1 MTSPS
6 SQHIICAACGTAGQ
20 GRFCAECGAT
30 LSPTACAGCQAPLS
44 PGARFCHRCGKTV
57 GTTPPAAAPLAS
69 PPAVRG
75 GISSSLP
82 WAVAAIALLALL
94 AMSAGKFFNASRG
107 SSLDAPLNALPQ
119 AALGEAS
126 PLPDDAATGGMP
138 GSRGPDISRMSPEER
153 AERLFNRVMLL
164 ASAGRTDSVL
174 FFAPMAIEAYRLLTP
189 MTLDHRYDMGR
200 IAEVA
205 GAIPLAK
212 AQADTILLEN
222 PNHLL
227 GLILGARIASLSE
240 DTAARRRYESRI
252 LAVEKTETVKKLPE
266 YERHRDDITAAI
278 GDAQRSLGSPTK
290 NINP

>member
-1 MTSPS
+1 MGTAIPS
-6 SQHIICAACGTAGQ
+6 S
-20 GRFCAECGAT
+20 
-30 LSPTACAGCQAPLS
+30 
-44 PGARFCHRCGKTV
+44 V
-57 GTTPPAAAPLAS
+57 PLAS
-69 PPAVRG
+69 PPAARG
-75 GISSSLP
+75 GIASSLP
-82 WAVAAIALLALL
+82 WAVAGIALLALL

-126 PLPDDAATGGMP
+126 PLADDPTAGAMS
-138 GSRGPDISRMSPEER
+138 GSRGPDISKMSPEER

-164 ASAGRTDSVL
+164 ASAGKSDSVL
-174 FFAPMAIEAYRLLTP
+174 FFAPMAIEAYRLITP

-227 GLILGARIASLSE
+227 GLILGARIASLSD
-240 DTAARRRYESRI
+240 DTAARRGYESRI
-252 LAVEKTETVKKLPE
+252 LAVEKTEAVKKLPE
-266 YERHRDDITAAI
+266 YDRHRDDIVNAI
-278 GDAQRSLGSPTK
+278 ANARRSVGTK
-290 NINP
+290 G